1 MFNTRFSELYLNNYF
16 RMLKI
21 AKVYI
26 SEHEEAENIVHDVF
40 VSIWEHRDHVLNMD
54 NVEGYM
60 AVSLKNKCLDYLKHL
75 LHVAEYADH
84 VSEALRDDLT
94 NKINSLNYYD
104 AAAYYDNEVINNAVR
119 DAIEG
124 LPPRCRQVF
133 LYSRRDHLKNAEI
146 AERMGISENTVEA
159 QMTIA
164 FRKLRIA
171 LSPFLPQTS
180 KKQQKATNSDVK
192 ESRKR
197 PIFHEKSVKKEVLP
211 IFV

>member
-1 MFNTRFSELYLNNYF
+1 
-16 RMLKI
+16 
-21 AKVYI
+21 
-26 SEHEEAENIVHDVF
+26 
-40 VSIWEHRDHVLNMD
+40 
-54 NVEGYM
+54 
-60 AVSLKNKCLDYLKHL
+60 
-75 LHVAEYADH
+75 VAEYADH
-84 VSEALRDDLT
+84 VSEALRDDLM

-180 KKQQKATNSDVK
+180 KKQQKTTNSDVK
-192 ESRKR
+192 ESGKR